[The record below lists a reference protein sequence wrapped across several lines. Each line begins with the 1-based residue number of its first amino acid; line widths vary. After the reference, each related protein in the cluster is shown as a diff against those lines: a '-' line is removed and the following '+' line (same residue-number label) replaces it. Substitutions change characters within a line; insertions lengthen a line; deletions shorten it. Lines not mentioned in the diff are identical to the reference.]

1 LEETL
6 IRKCSLSLR
15 QRNLRLKSQ
24 LYLRT
29 LGFTIN
35 DVLISGMIRK
45 GLLTRSQGLARVEIE
60 NVELPDFVAQVSKE
74 VGIKIDLTAFGS
86 HF

>member
-1 LEETL
+1 
-6 IRKCSLSLR
+6 
-15 QRNLRLKSQ
+15 
-24 LYLRT
+24 
-29 LGFTIN
+29 
-35 DVLISGMIRK
+35 MIRK